1 LFIAEFAGRAFGQLF
16 VAPDQRERGMSARD
30 HILARLRATN
40 ITALPDLPDEASWFQ
55 SHRRSEDNPQRLVRL
70 RQVLEAAHA
79 ELHDVTD
86 ADWMSVLLRLA
97 AQKGIRQLL
106 VGKDTLHG
114 AELIEY
120 APKTLDLIH
129 YEQPIDTWRDLL
141 FDGVDAGLTV
151 AKGAIAETGSLI
163 LWPTPAEPRLIS
175 LVPGVHFILLDVNT
189 IYADLNDAML
199 AQGWSSRM
207 PTNALLVSGPSK
219 TADIQQTLAYGAHG
233 PKELVVLMRHST
245 GSLA

>member
-1 LFIAEFAGRAFGQLF
+1 LFIAEFAWRALGQLF
-16 VAPDQRERGMSARD
+16 VTSYQWERGMSARN
-30 HILARLRATN
+30 HILARLRAAN
-40 ITALPDLPDEASWFQ
+40 ITALPDLPDEAGWFR

-70 RQVLEAAHA
+70 REALEAAHA

-86 ADWMSVLLRLA
+86 ADWISVLLRVA

-106 VGKDTLHG
+106 VGKDTMHG
-114 AELIEY
+114 AELIENS
-120 APKTLDLIH
+120 PKNLDLIH
-129 YEQPIDTWRDLL
+129 YEQPIDAWRDLL

-175 LVPGVHFILLDVNT
+175 LVPGIHFVLLDVKT
-189 IYADLNDAML
+189 IYADLHDAML

-207 PTNALLVSGPSK
+207 PTNALLVCGPSK

-233 PKELVVLMRHST
+233 PKELVVLMRHSP